1 MFPII
6 NPWASYDPD
15 DIPDLNP
22 HCKEDLYDLI
32 FGGCGAIIAIV
43 AYVIIMCLLCNVMIT
58 YNLNIYLCGGLMFGC
73 TLIYAV
79 LTIVLMK
86 LGFKISNKIISKKRK
101 QTKK

>member
-1 MFPII
+1 MSTII

-32 FGGCGAIIAIV
+32 FGGCGAFIAFV
-43 AYVIIMCLLCNVMIT
+43 VYVIIMCLLIT
-58 YNLNIYLCGGLMFGC
+58 YDLNMYLRSGLILGVS
-73 TLIYAV
+73 LIYAV

-86 LGFKISNKIISKKRK
+86 LGFKISDKIISKKRK
-101 QTKK
+101 QTKKQI